1 MATGKETPVKIVVC
15 IKQVPRKDDLLRLD
29 EARNWVDESSLS
41 FEANESDTYAL
52 EEALRLKEAHGGEV
66 VAVTLGPAEA
76 SKTIKEALAK
86 GADRAFHLL
95 DPRFERLDAIA
106 TARAL
111 AAAIAPEGP
120 DLVLTGLQSDDM
132 GFGQTGV
139 LLAESLGLPHA
150 SIVIALESAD
160 GTTVR
165 AKRELE
171 SGWFQWV
178 TMRLPAV
185 VTIQSGINKPRYASL
200 KGIMNAKKKTVEQ
213 KTAESLGLTEADLE
227 AREVRHAVYFPV
239 KAKTTEVLEGD
250 AETVAAALVERLRA
264 GGLI

>member
-1 MATGKETPVKIVVC
+1 VKIVVC

-29 EARNWVDESSLS
+29 ASKTWVEETSLS

-52 EEALRLKEAHGGEV
+52 EEALQLKEAHGGEV
-66 VAVTLGPAEA
+66 IAVTLGPADA

-86 GADRAFHLL
+86 GADRAIHLL
-95 DPRFERLDAIA
+95 DAKFERLDAVA

-111 AAAIAPEGP
+111 AAAIGPETP
-120 DLVLTGLQSDDM
+120 DLVFTGLQSDDM

-139 LLAESLGLPHA
+139 LLAELLGFPHA

-160 GTTVR
+160 GTSIR

-200 KGIMNAKKKTVEQ
+200 KGIMNAKKKPVDQ
-213 KTAESLGLTEADLE
+213 KSADALGLADADL
-227 AREVRHAVYFPV
+227 APREVRHTVYFPV
-239 KAKTTEVLEGD
+239 KAKKTEMLEGD
-250 AETVAAALVERLRA
+250 ADAVAAALVDRLR
-264 GGLI
+264 GTGII

>member
-1 MATGKETPVKIVVC
+1 VKIVVC

-29 EARNWVDESSLS
+29 ASKAWVDESSLS
-41 FEANESDTYAL
+41 FEANESDTFAL

-66 VAVTLGPAEA
+66 IAVTLGPADA

-86 GADRAFHLL
+86 GADRAIHLL
-95 DPRFERLDAIA
+95 DAKFERLDAVA
-106 TARAL
+106 TSRAL
-111 AAAIAPEGP
+111 AAAIAPERP
-120 DLVLTGLQSDDM
+120 DLVFTGLQSDDM

-139 LLAESLGLPHA
+139 LLAELLGLAHA

-178 TMRLPAV
+178 TMQLPAV

-200 KGIMNAKKKTVEQ
+200 KGIMNAKKKPVEQ
-213 KTAESLGLTEADLE
+213 KSAEALGLADADLA

-239 KAKTTEVLEGD
+239 KAKKTEVLEGD
-250 AETVAAALVERLRA
+250 AETVAAALVDRLR
-264 GGLI
+264 GNGLI